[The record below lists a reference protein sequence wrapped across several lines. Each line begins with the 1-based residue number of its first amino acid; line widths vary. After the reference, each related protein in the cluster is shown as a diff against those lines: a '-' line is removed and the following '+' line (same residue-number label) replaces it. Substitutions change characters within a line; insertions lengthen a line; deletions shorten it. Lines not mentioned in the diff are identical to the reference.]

1 MAETQIKYLSLT
13 GLASYDAK
21 IKAFIETKVSE
32 GDAPAFKYVNLEEG
46 VLKFYTINPILENTE
61 AAFEIELP
69 VQDLSNLMAL
79 VQNAVSGNIATFG
92 EGGQVVDSGVAL
104 DSLATKAEVEA
115 VDAIADQNTAD
126 IEEMKGKID
135 ALEKGTYDDTE
146 VRALIQAN
154 TDSIGVLNGDK
165 SVDGSVDKK
174 VSDAINEFATQ
185 ITEDG
190 TINTFKEVLNYIGT
204 HGGEASEMMAAI
216 DQLETLVGSKSVAT
230 QIAEAIE
237 AENLDQY
244 ATDTEL
250 AEVIARIVVLEG
262 IDHEHAN
269 ATVLD
274 GITAEKVAAWDASE
288 TNAKTYADEEI
299 AKIDLSGITTNA
311 SAITVLQEKDVAV
324 DGKIATIEED
334 IAELQSIQHIEI
346 SEEDIANMFK

>member
-190 TINTFKEVLNYIGT
+190 T
-204 HGGEASEMMAAI
+204 
-216 DQLETLVGSKSVAT
+216 
-230 QIAEAIE
+230 
-237 AENLDQY
+237 
-244 ATDTEL
+244 
-250 AEVIARIVVLEG
+250 R
-262 IDHEHAN
+262 
-269 ATVLD
+269 
-274 GITAEKVAAWDASE
+274 
-288 TNAKTYADEEI
+288 
-299 AKIDLSGITTNA
+299 
-311 SAITVLQEKDVAV
+311 
-324 DGKIATIEED
+324 
-334 IAELQSIQHIEI
+334 SIKLYWH
-346 SEEDIANMFK
+346 SWRRGF

>member
-1 MAETQIKYLSLT
+1 MEQ
-13 GLASYDAK
+13 
-21 IKAFIETKVSE
+21 
-32 GDAPAFKYVNLEEG
+32 
-46 VLKFYTINPILENTE
+46 
-61 AAFEIELP
+61 
-69 VQDLSNLMAL
+69 
-79 VQNAVSGNIATFG
+79 
-92 EGGQVVDSGVAL
+92 
-104 DSLATKAEVEA
+104 
-115 VDAIADQNTAD
+115 
-126 IEEMKGKID
+126 
-135 ALEKGTYDDTE
+135 
-146 VRALIQAN
+146 
-154 TDSIGVLNGDK
+154 
-165 SVDGSVDKK
+165 
-174 VSDAINEFATQ
+174 
-185 ITEDG
+185 
-190 TINTFKEVLNYIGT
+190 EVLNYIGT